1 MHMSHLSSSHGRRL
15 TTCAAT
21 GVTTAAAL
29 SFTKLGWQ
37 FMTLGGWAVTAAV
50 FLSWT
55 WLTIGPMDA
64 TQTAQRAMKED
75 ETRAE
80 TGLILVASSTMSLVG
95 VGFGLLHA
103 SSLGGAR
110 QGALTALCVAAIALS
125 WSVLH
130 TVFTLRYA
138 HEFFTEAGGIDF
150 GGEPPAY
157 ADFAYVAFTVG
168 MTYQVSD
175 TDITSR
181 AIRATVT
188 RQALLSFV
196 FGTVVVAV
204 TINVVAGLVQN

>member
-1 MHMSHLSSSHGRRL
+1 M
-15 TTCAAT
+15 TCAVA
-21 GVTTAAAL
+21 GLTTAAAL
-29 SFTKLGWQ
+29 AFTNLGWQ
-37 FMTLGGWAVTAAV
+37 FTTLAGWAVTAAV
-50 FLSWT
+50 FLLWT
-55 WLTIGPMDA
+55 WLTIAPMDA
-64 TQTAQRAMKED
+64 TQTAQRAMEED

-80 TGLILVASSTMSLVG
+80 SGLMLVSASTMSLIG

-103 SSLGGAR
+103 SSLHGPR

-138 HEFFTEAGGIDF
+138 HEFFTESGGIDF
-150 GGEPPAY
+150 GDEPPAY
-157 ADFAYVAFTVG
+157 ADFAYLAFTVG

-181 AIRATVT
+181 TIRGTVT

>member
-1 MHMSHLSSSHGRRL
+1 MSHLSSSHGKRL
-15 TTCAAT
+15 MTCALS
-21 GVTTAAAL
+21 GVATAAAL
-29 SFTKLGWQ
+29 GFTNLGWQ

-50 FLSWT
+50 FLLWT
-55 WLTIGPMDA
+55 WLTIAPMDA
-64 TQTAQRAMKED
+64 AQTAQRAMEED

-80 TGLILVASSTMSLVG
+80 SGLLLVAASTMSLVG

-103 SSLGGAR
+103 SSLSGSR
-110 QGALTALCVAAIALS
+110 QGAMTALCVAAIALS

-138 HEFFTEAGGIDF
+138 HEFFSEAGGIDF
-150 GGEPPAY
+150 GDEPPAY

-175 TDITSR
+175 TNITSR

-204 TINVVAGLVQN
+204 TINVVAGLVQS